1 MIKRLF
7 GSKKDLTTSVL
18 GINQRNVELIYK
30 YNQRKHYKYADDKS
44 ETKRIL
50 ESNGLSCPKT
60 YALISNIGDIESTWA
75 ELNQYSSL
83 VIKPAKGSGG
93 GGILVLK
100 KVNNEWFQGSK
111 EIPQTTIFFH
121 IANIL
126 FGVFSFGDTDKCIIE
141 ECITPDPFFGQLYPE
156 GVPDIRII
164 TVERK
169 PVMAMLRLPT
179 SASDGKANLH
189 QGGLGVGI
197 DMETG
202 ILTDTYDGSQFITHH
217 PDSQNLITGMKIPD
231 WDEIMKLSTKVAEV
245 FPLNYM
251 GIDIVIDKKM
261 GPSVL
266 EINVRPGLGIQMA
279 NKKGLKSEIIRKLK

>member
-7 GSKKDLTTSVL
+7 SSKKALTNSVL

-30 YNQRKHYKYADDKS
+30 YNQRRHYKYADDKA

-50 ESNGLSCPKT
+50 ESNDLSCPKT
-60 YALISNIGDIESTWA
+60 YALISRIGDIEDTWS
-75 ELNQYSSL
+75 ELSQYSSL

-100 KVNNEWFQGSK
+100 KNEDEWFQGSK
-111 EIPQTTIFFH
+111 KIPETTIFFH

-126 FGVFSFGDTDKCIIE
+126 FGVFSFGDADKCIIE
-141 ECITPDPFFGQLYPE
+141 ECITPHPFFGELYPD

-164 TVERK
+164 TVEKK
-169 PVMAMLRLPT
+169 PIMAMLRLPT
-179 SASDGKANLH
+179 STSDGKANLH
-189 QGGLGVGI
+189 QGGLGVGV

-202 ILTDTYDGSQFITHH
+202 ILNNTYDGSEFLTHH
-217 PDSQNLITGMKIPD
+217 PDSGNQIIGKKVPY
-231 WDEIMKLSTKVAEV
+231 WDEIINLSTKVSEM

-251 GIDIVIDKKM
+251 GIDIVIDKNI

-279 NKKGLKSEIIRKLK
+279 NKKGLKSEILKKLK

>member
-7 GSKKDLTTSVL
+7 SSKKALTNSVL

-30 YNQRKHYKYADDKS
+30 YNQRRHYKYADDKA

-50 ESNGLSCPKT
+50 ESNDLSCPKT
-60 YALISNIGDIESTWA
+60 YALISRIGDIEDTWS
-75 ELNQYSSL
+75 ELSQYSSV

-100 KVNNEWFQGSK
+100 KNEGEWFQGSK
-111 EIPQTTIFFH
+111 KISETTIFFH

-141 ECITPDPFFGQLYPE
+141 ECITPHPFFGQLYPD

-164 TVERK
+164 TVEKK
-169 PVMAMLRLPT
+169 PIMAMLRLPT
-179 SASDGKANLH
+179 STSDGKANLH

-202 ILTDTYDGSQFITHH
+202 ILTDTYDGSEFLTHH
-217 PDSQNLITGMKIPD
+217 PDSGNQIIGKKVPY
-231 WDEIMKLSTKVAEV
+231 WDEIINLSTKVSEV

-251 GIDIVIDKKM
+251 GIDIVIDKNI

-266 EINVRPGLGIQMA
+266 EVNVRPGLGIQMA
-279 NKKGLKSEIIRKLK
+279 NKKGLKSEILKKLK

>member
-7 GSKKDLTTSVL
+7 SSKKALANSVL

-30 YNQRKHYKYADDKS
+30 YNQRRHYKYADDKA

-50 ESNGLSCPKT
+50 ESNDLSCPKT
-60 YALISNIGDIESTWA
+60 YALISRIGDIEDTWS
-75 ELNQYSSL
+75 ELSQYSSV

-100 KVNNEWFQGSK
+100 KNEGEWFQGSK
-111 EIPQTTIFFH
+111 KISETTIFFH

-141 ECITPDPFFGQLYPE
+141 ECIAPHPFFGQLYPH

-164 TVERK
+164 TVEKK
-169 PVMAMLRLPT
+169 PIMAMLRLPT
-179 SASDGKANLH
+179 STSDGKANLH

-202 ILTDTYDGSQFITHH
+202 ILTDTYDGSEFLTHH
-217 PDSQNLITGMKIPD
+217 PDSGNQIIGKKVPY
-231 WDEIMKLSTKVAEV
+231 WDEIINLSTKVSEV

-251 GIDIVIDKKM
+251 GIDIVIDKNI

-266 EINVRPGLGIQMA
+266 EVNVRPGLGIQMA
-279 NKKGLKSEIIRKLK
+279 NKKGLKSEILKKLK